1 MDVELD
7 HKEGWAPKNWCFWTM
22 VLEKTLESP
31 LNCKEIKPVNPKGN
45 KPWIFIGK
53 TDAEAEAKASVL
65 WPPEQSTKSLEK
77 TLMLGKTEGKRKRGQ
92 ERMRWLDVITDSMD
106 ISLSKLREIVKDR
119 EDRCAAVHGVTQRHD
134 LATEQQQQNWCY
146 LWKVC
151 LVRNLLIRN
160 VCGIPKSYQIYP
172 SVPEESL
179 HPSFRFLGPVTKC
192 ALVGV
197 GSQHQQFSG
206 YWLGVLQFNSIL
218 THSTQR

>member
-1 MDVELD
+1 MQR
-7 HKEGWAPKNWCFWTM
+7 AN
-22 VLEKTLESP
+22 
-31 LNCKEIKPVNPKGN
+31 
-45 KPWIFIGK
+45 
-53 TDAEAEAKASVL
+53 
-65 WPPEQSTKSLEK
+65 SLEK
-77 TLMLGKTEGKRKRGQ
+77 TLMLGKIEGKRRGVWQ
-92 ERMRWLDVITDSMD
+92 RMRWLDVITDSMD

-119 EDRCAAVHGVTQRHD
+119 EDRCAAVHGVAQRHD

-192 ALVGV
+192 ALVAV